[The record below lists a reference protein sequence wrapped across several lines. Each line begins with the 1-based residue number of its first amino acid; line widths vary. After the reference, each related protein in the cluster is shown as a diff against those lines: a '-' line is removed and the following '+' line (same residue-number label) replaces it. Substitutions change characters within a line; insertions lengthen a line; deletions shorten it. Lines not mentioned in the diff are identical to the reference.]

1 MSKVLWHST
10 DSIFAVS
17 AQAINL
23 YDGFEAL
30 TATSLG
36 ANSSTGCAII

>member
-17 AQAINL
+17 AQAIIL
-23 YDGFEAL
+23 YDEFDAL
-30 TATSLG
+30 LSLPHL
-36 ANSSTGCAII
+36 